1 MNTTETKSIDVRHG
15 ERIAIGSIAIL
26 PNNPNS
32 MRADQYEALLLAIL
46 AADGHQDPSAVLAAV
61 RKSGAAGYPEERKR
75 PPELLQPLTVAH
87 RPAGWQGEDDVQYVL
102 IDGEHR
108 LRAAKELAC
117 DYVHAVMVNGFSIAD
132 VIAARIGLNHLRGE
146 LSYAVTADELRAIAS
161 MNNDTLD
168 ELYRAV
174 VGYSSREL
182 DVLLSATAN
191 APVEILGAADEHERP
206 EPEQPAREAA
216 PTLTIKFATKDDR
229 RVVQAW
235 LKSMSDDPG
244 AALLALAE
252 KAKPSRGGKKTKQK
266 T

>member
-1 MNTTETKSIDVRHG
+1 MNTNETKNIGVRHG
-15 ERIAIGSIAIL
+15 VRIEIGSIAVL
-26 PNNPNS
+26 PNNPNG

-46 AADGHQDPSAVLAAV
+46 AADGHKYPSAVLAAV
-61 RKSGAAGYPEERKR
+61 RKSGAAGYPEERKQ
-75 PPELLQPLTVAH
+75 PPELLQPLTVARH
-87 RPAGWQGEDDVQYVL
+87 PAGWQSENNERYVL

-117 DYVHAVMVNGFSIAD
+117 DSVLAVVVDGYSIAD
-132 VIAARIGLNHLRGE
+132 VIAARIGLNNLRGE
-146 LSYAVTADELRAIAS
+146 LSYAVTAEELRAIAS
-161 MNNDTLD
+161 MNDNAID
-168 ELYRAV
+168 EMRRSV
-174 VGYSSREL
+174 IGYSSREL